1 MSIPIIHSYK
11 RVNEAISEAEAIAS
25 EKGVPLTVERLAAS
39 LGMSR
44 EEFVGYVHARPSV
57 LSNSELR
64 IRRLLC
70 DQYNR
75 IGAALA
81 EELMKSGSHTGAV
94 FLGKNNFGYTD
105 KADVKADL
113 SIAFTG
119 ETELSE

>member
-1 MSIPIIHSYK
+1 MSNPLIRSYK
-11 RVNEAISEAEAIAS
+11 RVREAISEAEAIAS
-25 EKGVPLTVERLAAS
+25 KNGVPLTVERLAAC

-44 EEFVGYVHARPSV
+44 EEFVGYVHARPAV
-57 LSNSELR
+57 LSNSEFR